1 LFWGIGREVLMDWKR
16 LGLLFVLA
24 DFSALTAYTT
34 IEYGVGGLIEM
45 ALANAVTITLSVD
58 LLIAL
63 SLITAWMWR
72 DARDRG
78 VAPLP
83 YVLLTCALGS
93 IGPLLYLVRHGGDA
107 EPVRGV
113 VPARA

>member
-1 LFWGIGREVLMDWKR
+1 MDWRR

-34 IEYGVGGLIEM
+34 IQYGVAGLIEM

-58 LLIAL
+58 LVIAL

-83 YVLLTCALGS
+83 YVVLTFTLGS
-93 IGPLLYLVRHGGDA
+93 IGPLLYLVRHWEDA
-107 EPVRGV
+107 EPARGV
-113 VPARA
+113 GPARA

>member
-1 LFWGIGREVLMDWKR
+1 MDWRR

-34 IEYGVGGLIEM
+34 MQYGVGGLIEM

-72 DARDRG
+72 DARHRG

-83 YVLLTCALGS
+83 YVVLTCMLGS
-93 IGPLLYLVRHGGDA
+93 IGPLLYLVRHWGDA
-107 EPVRGV
+107 EPARRMVA
-113 VPARA
+113 ARA

>member
-1 LFWGIGREVLMDWKR
+1 MNWRR

-34 IEYGVGGLIEM
+34 IQYGVGGLIEM

-83 YVLLTCALGS
+83 YALLTFTLGS
-93 IGPLLYLVRHGGDA
+93 IGPLLYLVRHWGDA
-107 EPVRGV
+107 EPARRMVA
-113 VPARA
+113 ARA

>member
-1 LFWGIGREVLMDWKR
+1 MDWRR
-16 LGLLFVLA
+16 LALLFVLV
-24 DFSALTAYTT
+24 DFSALTAYATVQHG
-34 IEYGVGGLIEM
+34 IAGLIEL
-45 ALANAVTITLSVD
+45 ALANSVTITLTVD

-63 SLITAWMWR
+63 TLVTAWMVR

-83 YVLLTCALGS
+83 YVLLTFTLGS
-93 IGPLLYLVRHGGDA
+93 IGPLLYLVRHWEETVPTRA
-107 EPVRGV
+107 

>member
-1 LFWGIGREVLMDWKR
+1 MDWRR
-16 LGLLFVLA
+16 LALLFVLA
-24 DFSALTAYTT
+24 DFSVLTAYTT

-58 LLIAL
+58 LVIAL

-72 DARDRG
+72 DARERG

-83 YVLLTCALGS
+83 YVLLTFTLGS
-93 IGPLLYLVRHGGDA
+93 IGPLLYLVRHWGDA
-107 EPVRGV
+107 EPARV
-113 VPARA
+113 VAARA